1 MKAYFSYLL
10 CIILSAVLIAE
21 TANAQDKPQFPTTR
35 KGIADELGKSPKNP
49 LGQRGQ
55 SKSLNSKKSVPSE
68 IVQDSPRVGA
78 LIQFDHNSDAIKPES
93 YPLLK
98 EFRLVFQKDLP
109 DAIVMIEGHTDS
121 TGSDDYNLLLS
132 QRRADAV
139 KKYLKSEFQ
148 LDENRLITK
157 PYGKSSPIASND
169 NEDGRALNRRVEF
182 VRVK

>member
-1 MKAYFSYLL
+1 MKAYFSCLL
-10 CIILSAVLIAE
+10 CIILSAVMIAE

-35 KGIADELGKSPKNP
+35 KGIAEELGKSPKNP
-49 LGQRGQ
+49 LGQ
-55 SKSLNSKKSVPSE
+55 SKSLRDPKGIPSE

-98 EFRLVFQKDLP
+98 EFGLVFQKDLP

-157 PYGKSSPIASND
+157 PYGKSHPIASNND
-169 NEDGRALNRRVEF
+169 EDGRALNRRVEF

>member
-1 MKAYFSYLL
+1 MKAYFSCLL
-10 CIILSAVLIAE
+10 CIILSAVIIAE
-21 TANAQDKPQFPTTR
+21 TSNAQDKPQFPTTR
-35 KGIADELGKSPKNP
+35 KGIAEELGKSPKNP
-49 LGQRGQ
+49 LRQTKGLRDP
-55 SKSLNSKKSVPSE
+55 KSVPSE

-93 YPLLK
+93 YQLLK
-98 EFRLVFQKDLP
+98 EFGLVFQKDLP

-121 TGSDDYNLLLS
+121 TGADDYNLLLS

-157 PYGKSSPIASND
+157 PYGKTRPIASND